1 MKPQNLNDI
10 IHSIEFYP
18 NGDIRTIT
26 LNRHL
31 KTSEDYRQY
40 DKEFEIKQREFYDKR
55 NGNAKTN

>member
-1 MKPQNLNDI
+1 MKTPNLNDI

-18 NGDIRTIT
+18 NGDIRMIT

-31 KTSEDYRQY
+31 KTREDYRQY

-55 NGNAKTN
+55 NGRKLD